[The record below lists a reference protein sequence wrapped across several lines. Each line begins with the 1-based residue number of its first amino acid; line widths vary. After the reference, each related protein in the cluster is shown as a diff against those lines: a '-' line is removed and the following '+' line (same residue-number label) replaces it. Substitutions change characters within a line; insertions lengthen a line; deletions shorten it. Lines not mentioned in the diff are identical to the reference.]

1 MQKKFENLR
10 SQDVYNTAY
19 ILNKNNT
26 KIRMINGEYYKLNL
40 QTNSVTKEDG
50 FGHKIKLAYVKYQI
64 KSLKNKNLKI
74 ARIFAMRR
82 INNTK
87 YIQWKISNNNR
98 SFYEYLNEKEN

>member
-1 MQKKFENLR
+1 MQIKFENIR

-40 QTNSVTKEDG
+40 QKNSVTKEDG

-74 ARIFAMRR
+74 ARIFAIRR

-87 YIQWKISNNNR
+87 YIQWKISNNNK